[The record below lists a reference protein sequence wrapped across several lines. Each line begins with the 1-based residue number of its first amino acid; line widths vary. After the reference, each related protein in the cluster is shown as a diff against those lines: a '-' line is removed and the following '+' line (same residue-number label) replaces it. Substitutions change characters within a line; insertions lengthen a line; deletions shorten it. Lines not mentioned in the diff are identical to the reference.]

1 MSAAPVVAGR
11 PSVGVVL
18 SGGEVLLGA
27 EGVRLVRTALVALQR
42 SLARD
47 GIGMPTA
54 SRLLLAVLDQSAAT
68 AGLGSAAVPLV
79 ADPAPSVLLDPVSVR
94 EVAEML
100 HCQPRNVRDL
110 CARGAFPSARRLD
123 GRWLVERSDVLER
136 QAS

>member
-1 MSAAPVVAGR
+1 LSAAPVVAGR

-27 EGVRLVRTALVALQR
+27 EGVRLVRAALVALQR
-42 SLARD
+42 SLDRD
-47 GIGMPTA
+47 GIGMPTT

-68 AGLGSAAVPLV
+68 AGVGSAAVPLV
-79 ADPAPSVLLDPVSVR
+79 TDLAPSVLLDPVSSR

-100 HCQPRNVRDL
+100 HCQPRNARDL
-110 CARGAFPSARRLD
+110 CARGAFPSARQLD
-123 GRWLVERSDVLER
+123 GRWLVKRSDVLER